1 MPIRSPFR
9 IPAWLALA
17 SLAGGCVVTTFEGPG
32 EPPRI
37 AAPPVEP
44 GKKPASEEGFG
55 ENFAEAPGK
64 TEDRI
69 AARHLLVMY
78 KGSMRAPPHVTR
90 TKEEALARAN
100 EAAARAKAGE
110 DFPTLVR
117 EFSDEPG
124 AGERGGDLG
133 RFDRGM
139 MVKEFS
145 NAAFGLEVNAISGV
159 VETPFGYHVIQRTE

>member
-1 MPIRSPFR
+1 
-9 IPAWLALA
+9 
-17 SLAGGCVVTTFEGPG
+17 V
-32 EPPRI
+32 
-37 AAPPVEP
+37 
-44 GKKPASEEGFG
+44 SEEGFG
-55 ENFAEAPGK
+55 DTFAEAPAK

-78 KGSMRAPPHVTR
+78 KGSMRAPLNVTR
-90 TKEEALARAN
+90 TKEEALTRAN

-110 DFPTLVR
+110 DFSTLVR

-133 RFDRGM
+133 RFDRNM

-145 NAAFGLEVNAISGV
+145 NAAFALDVGAISGV

>member
-1 MPIRSPFR
+1 MTPRSPARTFGF
-9 IPAWLALA
+9 LALA
-17 SLAGGCVVTTFEGPG
+17 NLLSGCVVTTFEGPG

-37 AAPPVEP
+37 TAPPPEP
-44 GKKPASEEGFG
+44 GKKPASEGFG
-55 ENFAEAPGK
+55 DTFAEAPGK
-64 TEDRI
+64 AEDRI

-78 KGSMRAPPHVTR
+78 KGSMRAPLNVTR

-133 RFDRGM
+133 RFDRDM

-145 NAAFGLEVNAISGV
+145 NAAFALDVNAISDV

>member
-1 MPIRSPFR
+1 MSNRSPSR
-9 IPAWLALA
+9 LKSALALVLLT
-17 SLAGGCVVTTFEGPG
+17 SGCVVTTFEGPG

-37 AAPPVEP
+37 AAPPSTP
-44 GKKPASEEGFG
+44 GKKSAAAEGFG
-55 ENFAEAPGK
+55 DTFAEAPAK

-78 KGSMRAPPHVTR
+78 KGSMRAPASVVR
-90 TKEEALARAN
+90 TKEEALTRAN
-100 EAAARAKAGE
+100 EAFARAKAGE
-110 DFPTLVR
+110 DFPGLVR
-117 EFSDEPG
+117 EYSDEPG

-133 RFDRGM
+133 RFDRHM

-145 NAAFGLEVNAISGV
+145 DAAFALDIGAISGV

>member
-1 MPIRSPFR
+1 MLIRSPF
-9 IPAWLALA
+9 PALGLLGLVGLA
-17 SLAGGCVVTTFEGPG
+17 SGCVVTTFEGPG

-37 AAPPVEP
+37 TAPPPEP
-44 GKKPASEEGFG
+44 GKKPASEGFG
-55 ENFAEAPGK
+55 DTFAEAPAK

-78 KGSMRAPPHVTR
+78 KGSMRAPLSVTR

-133 RFDRGM
+133 RFDRSM

-145 NAAFGLEVNAISGV
+145 NAAFALDVGAISGV